1 MNFPYGLTA
10 VSFIDLQNPYSQSKM
25 DTPQMDSYIQ
35 PRTLTN
41 MDMKLKF
48 SSNHS
53 LGFWHS
59 FRKWLSR
66 IIHVSWIQCNDD
78 SWWCGIWRKGKLSN
92 CSSESVLQIF
102 DWQIW
107 NNVKFSRS
115 ALSRLLA
122 QLSNRTVSSSSNFFS
137 HRRLVVKIKMYT
149 KGTGI
154 PRIFDFKKGFV
165 FLSLLLGNSF

>member
-66 IIHVSWIQCNDD
+66 IIHVSWIKCNDD
-78 SWWCGIWRKGKLSN
+78 SWCGIWRKGKLSN

-115 ALSRLLA
+115 AQSAPRAIIKQNRELL
-122 QLSNRTVSSSSNFFS
+122 LEFLLTSSARCKN
-137 HRRLVVKIKMYT
+137 KNTT

-154 PRIFDFKKGFV
+154 PGIFDFKKGFV
-165 FLSLLLGNSF
+165 FLSLLRSF